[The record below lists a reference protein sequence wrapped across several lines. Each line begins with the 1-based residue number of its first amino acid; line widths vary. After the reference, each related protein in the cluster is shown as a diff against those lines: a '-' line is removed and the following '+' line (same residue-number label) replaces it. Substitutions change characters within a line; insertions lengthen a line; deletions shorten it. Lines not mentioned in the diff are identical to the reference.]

1 MKLKHIICNL
11 GQLAMLSFVS
21 SCGDFFDE
29 VPSRGDNE
37 VLNRGEQVRNLFANS
52 SNYYTPVDFL
62 VASTDDYGMT
72 MEIFDA
78 LGYLDVPSLS
88 GMSWAPEGLDVFMS
102 DELWTK
108 QYNKIFTANAVLN
121 DIGNITDITV
131 LK

>member
-62 VASTDDYGMT
+62 VASTDDYG
-72 MEIFDA
+72 IKKKKN
-78 LGYLDVPSLS
+78 
-88 GMSWAPEGLDVFMS
+88 
-102 DELWTK
+102 K
-108 QYNKIFTANAVLN
+108 QTYEQVIAFSQNHSQTVHRK
-121 DIGNITDITV
+121 NIIPQK
-131 LK
+131 L